1 MRSENGVPGPKEVTR
16 VERSGYSTAPSGAL
30 RVRPVTAAAHAFEAP
45 PLVAPVSYG
54 PLAAV
59 RAAAPISAL
68 EQRLAEAERVA
79 ERNDHVGALQQ
90 LDELWSDVRHE
101 PALALRHRLAA
112 SWAEMYAGRLDRA
125 AELLAQAESV
135 TNAPTVDAAER
146 AEVLYRL
153 GCIALKTA
161 DVAEAIALFT
171 RALETNQRSARP
183 SDLLTA
189 HVLEWRSRCYQFGR
203 DWGAALR
210 DAERS
215 LELATSLGDELAQAH
230 ALFQASNVAERQR
243 QWLLARCYAEQ
254 ALELYRKHGDVRATA
269 KILNNLGGIDFLL
282 GNVDAAE
289 RTLEDAAMAAAEAG
303 SDADVAQAVSSLAQ
317 VFLRTGRAQEAR
329 VRAQRA
335 VEILEG
341 RPDYLDEL
349 GNAQLIVAKALAEE
363 GDAANAT
370 GWLDSAEH
378 SFTTLG
384 STSHLAMTWVARGDL
399 ARSGGEVETAAE
411 LYRNAAE
418 ALQDWHF

>member
-1 MRSENGVPGPKEVTR
+1 
-16 VERSGYSTAPSGAL
+16 
-30 RVRPVTAAAHAFEAP
+30 VTAAAHAFEAP
-45 PLVAPVSYG
+45 PLIAPISHR

-59 RAAAPISAL
+59 PETTTTTY
-68 EQRLAEAERVA
+68 EQRLAEAERLA
-79 ERNDHVGALQQ
+79 ERNDHELALQQ
-90 LDELWSDVRHE
+90 LEELWSDVRDE

-125 AELLAQAESV
+125 AALLVQAESLV
-135 TNAPTVDAAER
+135 NTATCDAVDR
-146 AEVLYRL
+146 AEVLYRR
-153 GCIALKTA
+153 GCVALKSA
-161 DVAEAIALFT
+161 DVAEATTLFT
-171 RALETNQRSARP
+171 RALETNQRSSRP

-215 LELATSLGDELAQAH
+215 LELATSLGHELAQAH

-254 ALELYRKHGDVRATA
+254 ALDLYRKHGDTRATA
-269 KILNNLGGIDFLL
+269 KILNNLGGLDFLL

-289 RTLEDAAMAAAEAG
+289 RTLEEAAMAAAEAG
-303 SDADVAQAVSSLAQ
+303 STADVAQAVSSLAQ
-317 VFLRTGRAQEAR
+317 VFLRTGRPQEAR

-349 GNAQLIVAKALAEE
+349 GNAQLILAQGLAAE
-363 GDAANAT
+363 GDAAGAA
-370 GWLDSAEH
+370 GWLDRAEQ

-384 STSHLAMTWVARGDL
+384 STSHLAMAWVARGDL
-399 ARSGGEVETAAE
+399 VRSGGDVETAAE
-411 LYRNAAE
+411 LYRRAAE
-418 ALQDWHF
+418 SLQDWHF